1 MNEKIDPHFYLRT
14 DKMNKYGEL
23 SLYIRFP
30 RIDGEEPKFSMG
42 KWHFTPD
49 NWDYTESLPKDDYL
63 RTKLKKK
70 LLCINRAI
78 NRCDEDGI
86 IITKS
91 KLREIVRIVI
101 GKKENNSAKV
111 PKPETALFVDYYVE
125 CIDKK
130 LKNGQIKDSTYK
142 SHLTTINALRDFKS
156 NLKIKDISAD
166 TLNRFV
172 EYLKDRSK
180 AKGKSGEGTVINRL
194 SQIKSVIHYVEALGI
209 PIKNP
214 FKTNDIYI
222 PKPKRKDVYLN
233 DEEFY
238 KMSRLIWQIKRKQI
252 NDREYIVLLM
262 FLLASATGMRIS
274 DIQSLKWRNLNLDY
288 KNIVIEY
295 PSIKNGKMISIPLNP
310 IAEVVVCRAAYEWGD
325 DIEKGKSLF
334 VKNYANTTINK
345 TLRILAQKAGI
356 SKYITFHASR
366 HTFTTYCM
374 NNNISMDLRKRAL
387 GHSGDI
393 TDSYAHWNAYEASKS
408 KDAFACL
415 DFEILR
421 QKNIKCQ

>member
-1 MNEKIDPHFYLRT
+1 MKEKIDPHFYLRA
-14 DKMNKYGEL
+14 DKVNKLGKMP
-23 SLYIRFP
+23 LYIRFP
-30 RIDGEEPKFSMG
+30 RINGDEPKFSMG
-42 KWHFTPD
+42 KVHFSSDEWNYETNLPND
-49 NWDYTESLPKDDYL
+49 DFWKTELEKEIL
-63 RTKLKKK
+63 RIK
-70 LLCINRAI
+70 RAI
-78 NRCDEDGI
+78 NRCYEDGI
-86 IITKS
+86 EITKA
-91 KLREIVRIVI
+91 KLREIAKD
-101 GKKENNSAKV
+101 KKEGENNSARV
-111 PKPETALFVDYYVE
+111 PNPEMALFVDYHIE

-142 SHLTTINALRDFKS
+142 SHLTTINALREFKS

-172 EYLKDRSK
+172 EYLKDRSR

-194 SQIKSVIHYVEALGI
+194 SQIKSVIRYVEALGI

-222 PKPKRKDVYLN
+222 PKPKRKEVYLN

-274 DIQSLKWRNLNLDY
+274 DIKSLKWRNLNLDY

-310 IAEVVVCRAAYEWGD
+310 IAEDVVCRTAYEWGD
-325 DIEKGKSLF
+325 DIEKGNSLF

-393 TDSYAHWNAYEASKS
+393 TDSYAHWNAYEASKA
-408 KDAFACL
+408 KEAFECI

-421 QKNIKCQ
+421 QKNI